1 MRNAHRTLIFLL
13 ISTVSLLGCAADPS
27 RELERVA
34 KDWSLTIRASQ
45 VLPVYPLTEDLE
57 PGDVFLV
64 VTPLKDQVRIYKE
77 KGFLPLDQLVTRLH
91 QAEAYKTFYKGSYW
105 KGQYDKVPHTRPI
118 PGEEGKIVDAPRAAF
133 PSYDFRVKKGGG
145 LQLAIPVQGI
155 PLGLG
160 IMGASEAAG
169 TITISD
175 AYTYGLHAEWL
186 AREVYHWWN
195 KNPETRSVFMSIV
208 RHSEEALY
216 LRIVT
221 RVYLTKSVQVSLRN
235 LDAVSA
241 GVDVAAA
248 PELKLI
254 DLAAEKPD
262 DVDRSIKAYESAYAA
277 INKQLQSVGAPG
289 GSARFVQ
296 ASRRSVTMN
305 EPFDRPLVIGYRGFD
320 VKVLKSGQLS
330 VPIPSFSLL
339 DGQADEASLLQP
351 LEFTEDPSGLSD
363 KYSEWVTD
371 PKNRSAVAQWLKD
384 NRPGLSVTP
393 EDLPWNEEFRSLLE
407 QLNTAFQFSP

>member
-1 MRNAHRTLIFLL
+1 MRNAHKTLILL
-13 ISTVSLLGCAADPS
+13 LFCTVSLLGCAADPS

-64 VTPLKDQVRIYKE
+64 VTPLKDQVRIYQE

-91 QAEAYKTFYKGSYW
+91 QAEAYKAFYKGSYW

-118 PGEEGKIVDAPRAAF
+118 PGEKDQTVDAPRAAF
-133 PSYDFRVKKGGG
+133 PSYDFQVKKGGG
-145 LQLAIPVQGI
+145 LQLAIPIQGI
-155 PLGLG
+155 PVGLG
-160 IMGASEAAG
+160 IMGASEATG
-169 TITISD
+169 TVTISD

-186 AREVYHWWN
+186 ARELYHWWN
-195 KNPETRSVFMSIV
+195 NNPEARSVFMSIA
-208 RHSEEALY
+208 RQSEEPLY
-216 LRIVT
+216 LRVVT
-221 RVYLTKSVQVSLRN
+221 RVYLTKGVEVSLRN

-241 GVDVAAA
+241 GADVAAA
-248 PELKLI
+248 PEISLI
-254 DLAAEKPD
+254 EFAGDTPEK
-262 DVDRSIKAYESAYAA
+262 VDQKVKAYESAYAA
-277 INKQLQSVGAPG
+277 INKQLQSAGAPG
-289 GSARFVQ
+289 GSARIVQ
-296 ASRRSVTMN
+296 ASRRGVTMT

-320 VKVLKSGQLS
+320 VKVLKSGDLS

-339 DGQADEASLLQP
+339 DGQADEASLVQP
-351 LEFTEDPSGLSD
+351 LEFSEDPSGLSD
-363 KYSEWVTD
+363 DYSEWIAD
-371 PKNRSAVAQWLKD
+371 PKNRSAVEKWLET
-384 NRPGLSVTP
+384 NRPGLSITP